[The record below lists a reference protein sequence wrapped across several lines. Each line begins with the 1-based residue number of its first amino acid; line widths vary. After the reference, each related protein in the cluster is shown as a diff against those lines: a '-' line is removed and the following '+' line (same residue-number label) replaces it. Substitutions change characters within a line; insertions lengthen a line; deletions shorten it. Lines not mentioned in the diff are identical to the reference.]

1 MAPPKNPALIQ
12 VVEQTVIFLDGNVFG
27 MIERML
33 ERERPRMGL
42 TRYRV
47 KWVVWNIDEAAQKEA
62 KDNQGN
68 KDYLVRVYLGARE
81 SAE

>member
-1 MAPPKNPALIQ
+1 MAPPKNPAIVQ
-12 VVEQTVIFLDGNVFG
+12 VVEQTVILLDGNVFG
-27 MIERML
+27 MIERMM

-47 KWVVWNIDEAAQKEA
+47 KLVAWNVDEAAQKEA
-62 KDNQGN
+62 KDNQDH
-68 KDYLVRVYLGARE
+68 KDYLVRVYFGARG

>member
-47 KWVVWNIDEAAQKEA
+47 KLVAWNIDEAAQKEA
-62 KDNQGN
+62 KDNQ
-68 KDYLVRVYLGARE
+68 DHEDHLVRVYFGARG